1 MLNNFVYFF
10 HIFALEQD
18 NSKKAVSFVSVNA
31 TQSAYGIHFEKLTVM
46 STSVVSRLKIVIFI
60 CFK

>member
-1 MLNNFVYFF
+1 MPNNLAYFAY
-10 HIFALEQD
+10 FALEQD
-18 NSKKAVSFVSVNA
+18 NSNVSVNA